1 MKAIIVIAL
10 FLPAV
15 VAAYYSFAPL
25 DPLASFDQ
33 AREQTPH
40 AVRTD
45 FHMGYGYA
53 PGGYDDGGAYHSTDE
68 PTTLIAGIARVGWT
82 FDEIWEA
89 DLIVPFANYRANGGD
104 AASNG
109 AGDVWLAGKAV
120 WYTKE
125 GGEFRMGPRLAVRF
139 AGKKDAAFSD
149 RNLAFDLGAVGYWN
163 KRDTHFRLDGQLG
176 FRQDGKSDRFPS
188 PPGLSLYLLADPAW
202 TLDEEGRW
210 LLGPSA
216 GAYAG
221 VGDVPTN
228 LLWVGGRLQCV
239 IDNNSRLEAGL
250 SQPVVGRSYSTGAY
264 SYPVPSYTTVF
275 LGIQA
280 LIPTTW

>member
-1 MKAIIVIAL
+1 MKTLALIAL
-10 FLPAV
+10 LLPV
-15 VAAYYSFAPL
+15 MTAAYYSFAPL

-40 AVRTD
+40 AVRAD

-53 PGGYDDGGAYHSTDE
+53 PGAYDDGGAYRAADE
-68 PTTLIAGIARVGWT
+68 AATLFAGVARVGWT
-82 FDEIWEA
+82 FDKVWEV
-89 DLIVPFANYRANGGD
+89 DLVVPFANYRADGGD
-104 AASNG
+104 VVSNG
-109 AGDVWLAGKAV
+109 VGDIWLAGKAI
-120 WYTKE
+120 WYTKK
-125 GGEFRMGPRLAVRF
+125 GGEFRMGPRLGIRF
-139 AGKKDAAFSD
+139 AGKEEAVFSD
-149 RNLAFDLGAVGYWN
+149 RNVAFDLAAVGYWD
-163 KRDTHFRLDGQLG
+163 KRDTRFRLDCQFG

-221 VGDVPTN
+221 VGNIPTN
-228 LLWVGGRLQCV
+228 LLWLGGRAQFI
-239 IDNNSRLEAGL
+239 IDPNSRLETGL
-250 SQPVVGRSYSTGAY
+250 SQPVIGRGYTTGAY
-264 SYPVPSYTTVF
+264 SYPVARSTTVY